1 MGFYMNNNKEA
12 KRLTF
17 WRGSEVS
24 QGFYSIGF
32 GALGLVSIGFRVCR
46 ISSFRLRAW
55 RLGLRIRILLGDA
68 WVYTII
74 E

>member
-1 MGFYMNNNKEA
+1 MNYNKEA
-12 KRLTF
+12 KSLTF

-32 GALGLVSIGFRVCR
+32 GALDFVFIGFRLYR
-46 ISSFRLRAW
+46 ISSFRSRAS

-68 WVYTII
+68 WVYNSI